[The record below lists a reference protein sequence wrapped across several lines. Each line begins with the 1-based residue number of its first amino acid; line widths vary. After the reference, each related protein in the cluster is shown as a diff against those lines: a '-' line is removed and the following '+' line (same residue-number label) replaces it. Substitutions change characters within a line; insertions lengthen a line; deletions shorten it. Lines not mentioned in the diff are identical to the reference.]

1 MSRYKGKLAIVTGSA
16 VGIGAGIVERLLKGG
31 LTVKKKQQNYQLPN
45 KCLFCFTGTRLGYK
59 R

>member
-31 LTVKKKQQNYQLPN
+31 LKVWTFNTYFAYLISG
-45 KCLFCFTGTRLGYK
+45 GTLGYLSFVNI
-59 R
+59 